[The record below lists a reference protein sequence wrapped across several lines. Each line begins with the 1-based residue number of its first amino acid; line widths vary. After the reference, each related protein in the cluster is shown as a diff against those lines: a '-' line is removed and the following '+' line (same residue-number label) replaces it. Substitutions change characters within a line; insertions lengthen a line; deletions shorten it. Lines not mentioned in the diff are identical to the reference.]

1 MAKPPGED
9 NFRQKLHDEVASQ
22 PGAAAPQAAHVVVA
36 GVWCAFGDGNVMWVY
51 VYYIYIYMFYCIIYN
66 IFLHCII
73 IYIYIYIFHYTY
85 IYIYIYT
92 YYSNIVL

>member
-51 VYYIYIYMFYCIIYN
+51 VY
-66 IFLHCII
+66 
-73 IYIYIYIFHYTY
+73 IYIYICF
-85 IYIYIYT
+85 
-92 YYSNIVL
+92 IVLYIIYFYIVL

>member
-51 VYYIYIYMFYCIIYN
+51 VYYICMFYCIIYN

-73 IYIYIYIFHYTY
+73 IYIYIFHYTY
-85 IYIYIYT
+85 IYIYI
-92 YYSNIVL
+92 L